1 MSVMTGL
8 NIFLATQN
16 LILRTDRSWSTPE
29 VSFIQSYALDFDREA
44 EPCVVQY
51 NCISRKGTSDQNSP
65 F

>member
-16 LILRTDRSWSTPE
+16 LTLRTGPGRRRRCH
-29 VSFIQSYALDFDREA
+29 SFNPTLALSFDREA
-44 EPCVVQY
+44 EPCVQY
-51 NCISRKGTSDQNSP
+51 NCISRKGTGDQNSP